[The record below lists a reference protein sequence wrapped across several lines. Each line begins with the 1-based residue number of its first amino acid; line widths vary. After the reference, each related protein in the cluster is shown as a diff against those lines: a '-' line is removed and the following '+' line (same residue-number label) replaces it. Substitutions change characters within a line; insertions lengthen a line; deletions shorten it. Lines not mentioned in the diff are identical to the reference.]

1 MQISKFFSPESI
13 SLTLQA
19 SDRDGILKELVSL
32 LKLDSSS
39 GVGVYDMLKR
49 RENLASTGI
58 GRGVAVPHCRSL
70 FVPQLLAA
78 YAHKPQG
85 IDFMAIDEKP
95 VYDFFLIVAPPLEI
109 SNDYLPVLGQIAGL
123 MKGPDM
129 PERLAQLERPQQF
142 LELLD
147 EVTV

>member
-39 GVGVYDMLKR
+39 GAGVYDMLKR

-78 YAHKPQG
+78 YAHNPQG

-123 MKGPDM
+123 MKGQDM